1 MSNWNHGGLLMI
13 LRKFNRPV
21 FSAPVV
27 RRLED
32 TIMDFVFGDFGGN
45 SVVPEEIKDDG
56 FVKRRWL
63 HNATKRAKIHPKRK
77 AK

>member
-1 MSNWNHGGLLMI
+1 
-13 LRKFNRPV
+13 
-21 FSAPVV
+21 
-27 RRLED
+27 
-32 TIMDFVFGDFGGN
+32 MDFVFGDFGGN
-45 SVVPEEIKDDG
+45 SVVAEEIKDDG